1 MGSNVRVRISG
12 GHTDPGVSQTP
23 SHRITEVG
31 QGVTLGCDPISGH
44 IFVYWYRQNL
54 RHEMEFLI
62 SFQYQNIAVK
72 SGMPK
77 ERFSAERP
85 TGTYSTLMIQP
96 LAEPGDSAVYFC
108 ASSLSTPMQSHIL
121 PKHKRPA
128 GPAPETDQGWGRAHG
143 LISERIS
150 SEAFCRVR
158 MEIGED
164 RTHSTKHPSPCSQTK
179 TATRER

>member
-1 MGSNVRVRISG
+1 MPGNWGRRYIPWPTHHSLWLLCSPA
-12 GHTDPGVSQTP
+12 GHTVPGVSQTP

-85 TGTYSTLMIQP
+85 TGTYSTLKIQP
-96 LAEPGDSAVYFC
+96 AELGDSALYLCASAGIGTVAL
-108 ASSLSTPMQSHIL
+108 ASSLQGANSLASLL
-121 PKHKRPA
+121 PCPRLRKTLEKALPLLPA
-128 GPAPETDQGWGRAHG
+128 SEGRSRLIVMFPA
-143 LISERIS
+143 
-150 SEAFCRVR
+150 
-158 MEIGED
+158 
-164 RTHSTKHPSPCSQTK
+164 
-179 TATRER
+179 ATRKE